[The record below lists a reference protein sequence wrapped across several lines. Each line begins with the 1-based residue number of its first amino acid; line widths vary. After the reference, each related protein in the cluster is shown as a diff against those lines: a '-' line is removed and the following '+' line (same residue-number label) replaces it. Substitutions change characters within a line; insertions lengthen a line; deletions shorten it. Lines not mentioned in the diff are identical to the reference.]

1 MDFKNAQILITGGSE
16 GIGKGLAALFIKA
29 GSKVLVTG
37 RNAEKLKSAA
47 NDIPGLQTYVNNIG
61 DPSQREL
68 LAQHIRKIMP
78 GLNVIINNAGIQRRV
93 SLASDNAPWTERQAE
108 IDILLSAPVHLN
120 HLLIPTLLNGNKQSL
135 VVNVSSGGAF
145 IPQVFAPIYSACKAA
160 VHSYTMVL
168 RHSLANTNCR
178 VVELV
183 PPAVQTALAGP
194 GLNHGSPL
202 DEFCNTVF
210 NKLILG
216 EDDEIGFGPTENLA
230 VELSG
235 KSLKDI
241 FTASSTRFPVEVY
254 TS

>member
-1 MDFKNAQILITGGSE
+1 MDFKNAQVVITGGSD

-29 GSKVLVTG
+29 KSKVLVTG
-37 RNAEKLKSAA
+37 RNAEKLQIAA
-47 NDIPGLQTYVNNIG
+47 NEIPGLQTYINDIG

-68 LAQHIRKIMP
+68 LARYVSETMP
-78 GLNVIINNAGIQRRV
+78 GLNIIINNAGIQHRI
-93 SLASDNAPWTERQAE
+93 SLAIDNAPWAERQAE
-108 IDILLSAPVHLN
+108 IDILLSAPIHLN

-135 VVNVSSGGAF
+135 IVNVTSGGAF
-145 IPQVFAPIYSACKAA
+145 IPQVFAPVYSACKAA

-183 PPAVQTALAGP
+183 PPAVQTGLAGP
-194 GLNHGSPL
+194 GLNHGAPL
-202 DEFCNTVF
+202 NEFCNAVF
-210 NKLILG
+210 NKLFLG
-216 EDDEIGFGPTENLA
+216 EDDEIGFGPTENLS

-235 KSLKDI
+235 KPLKDI
-241 FTASSTRFPVEVY
+241 FAASSTRFPVEVY

>member
-61 DPSQREL
+61 DPTQREL
-68 LAQHIRKIMP
+68 LAQHVRKTMP
-78 GLNVIINNAGIQRRV
+78 GLNVIINNAGIQRRI

-120 HLLIPTLLNGNKQSL
+120 HLLIPTLLNGDKQSII
-135 VVNVSSGGAF
+135 VNVSSGGAF
-145 IPQVFAPIYSACKAA
+145 IPQVFAPVYSACKAA

-178 VVELV
+178 VAELV
-183 PPAVQTALAGP
+183 PPAVQTSLAGL
-194 GLNHGSPL
+194 GLNHGAPL

-235 KSLKDI
+235 KYLKDI
-241 FTASSTRFPVEVY
+241 FKASSTRFPVEVY